1 MNIKA
6 LFICVFAAVFASCGA
21 RRDVERRLDEADA
34 IMDCAPDSA
43 LAMLESIRVD
53 GMGGGQR
60 ARHALLLTKAKT
72 KAYKPIEDDSLIS
85 FAADYYSGHGD
96 SLEAQS
102 LFYLGYYNAE
112 KRINDQALLHLSH
125 AYDAAFAT
133 GVKFYAAMSAREM
146 SLVYRRL
153 LMVVESLKWGRIA
166 KMLFAEAGK
175 TIHAAWM
182 DNMIANDLIFNG
194 NLNSAKVLLDSIAS
208 IDLYSDINFRL
219 NTIFN
224 RIELELQ
231 LDYYIDV
238 MMM

>member
-1 MNIKA
+1 MYICGMNIKA

-133 GVKFYAAMSAREM
+133 GDKFYAAMSAREM
-146 SLVYRRL
+146 SRVYRRL
-153 LMVVESLKWGRIA
+153 YMVDEGFKWALIA
-166 KMLFAEAGK
+166 KNLFAEAGK
-175 TIHAAWM
+175 PVHAAWM
-182 DNMIANDLIFNG
+182 EHPIADALIYRG
-194 NLNSAKVLLDSIAS
+194 EYGKAKELLDSLAE
-208 IDLYSDINFRL
+208 IDYSENVNFRN
-219 NTIFN
+219 NTILN
-224 RIELELQ
+224 HVKL
-231 LDYYIDV
+231 
-238 MMM
+238 